1 MRGLGGKVGIIA
13 GAARGIGA
21 ATAERL
27 CAEGTKVVIGDILED
42 EVEATA
48 ARIREAGG
56 EIIGVRLDGTDAASQ
71 QAIVAKAMET
81 FGGLDFY
88 HSNLA
93 GGTGDDTNAV
103 DITDEALDMSFNINI
118 KSHVLATRYAVPAMV
133 ETGGG
138 CMIYTSSGSAISGEN
153 QRPAYAMTKNAIH
166 ALSRHV
172 ARKWGQKGI
181 RANVICPGL
190 IMTEAV
196 AQYMTEKHIE
206 GIKRHTPS
214 RRLGQPSDIAG
225 MVAFLASDDAVFVNG
240 QAWHVNGGVIMRD

>member
-1 MRGLGGKVGIIA
+1 MRGLEGKVGIIA

-27 CAEGTKVVIGDILED
+27 CEEGVKLVIGDIMED
-42 EVEATA
+42 AVKATA
-48 ARIREAGG
+48 ARIDGD
-56 EIIGVRLDGTDAASQ
+56 IIGVHLDGTDPASQ
-71 QAIVAKAMET
+71 QALIAKALEDY
-81 FGGLDFY
+81 GRLDFY

-93 GGTGDDTNAV
+93 GGTGEDSNAV
-103 DITDEALDMSFNINI
+103 DITDEALDNSLNINI
-118 KSHVLATRYAVPAMV
+118 KSHVLATRYAVPAML
-133 ETGGG
+133 ENGGG
-138 CMIYTSSGSAISGEN
+138 SMIYTSSGSAISGEN

-196 AQYMTEKHIE
+196 TQFMTEKHIE

-214 RRLGQPSDIAG
+214 TRLGQPADIAS
-225 MVAFLASDDAVFVNG
+225 MVAFLASDDAAFVNG

>member
-1 MRGLGGKVGIIA
+1 MRGLNGKIGIIA
-13 GAARGIGA
+13 GSARGIGA
-21 ATAERL
+21 ATAARL
-27 CAEGTKVVIGDILED
+27 CEEGVKLVIGDILED

-48 ARIREAGG
+48 ARIRDAGG

-93 GGTGDDTNAV
+93 GGTHEDTNAV
-103 DITDEALDMSFNINI
+103 DITEEALDGSLSVNI
-118 KSHVLATRYAVPAMV
+118 KSHVLATRYAVPAML
-133 ETGGG
+133 ETHGG

>member
-1 MRGLGGKVGIIA
+1 MRGLSGKIGIIA
-13 GAARGIGA
+13 GGARGIGA

-27 CAEGTKVVIGDILED
+27 CQEGVKVVIGDILED
-42 EVEATA
+42 EAEATA
-48 ARIREAGG
+48 ERIRSQGG
-56 EIIGVRLDGTDAASQ
+56 EITALFLNGTDAASQ
-71 QAIVAKAMET
+71 EAIIAKTVET
-81 FGGLDFY
+81 YGGLDFY

-93 GGTGDDTNAV
+93 GGTTEDTNAV
-103 DITDEALDMSFNINI
+103 DISEEALDNSLAINI
-118 KSHVLATRYAVPAMV
+118 KSHVLATRYAVPAMM
-133 ETGGG
+133 ERGGS
-138 CMIYTSSGSAISGEN
+138 MIYTSSGSASAGEN

-196 AQYMTEKHIE
+196 AIHMTDKHIE

-214 RRLGQPSDIAG
+214 TRLGQPEDIAG
-225 MVAFLASDDAVFVNG
+225 LVAFLASDDAQFVNG